1 MYCSNCGKSVN
12 EKLKYCNGCGERIA
26 KDEDKHGTP
35 GKMLDNVL
43 TTLFLVVMFG
53 MGILIGL
60 VAVLL
65 NFKIGADVVTV
76 IVIAYLA
83 AIFGICFSLVRQ
95 VPKLVDAKLKGFSSN
110 TPDFVPLQQLNP
122 RTTAQL
128 EESRQPPASV
138 TDHTTRTL
146 EEVPFNRS

>member
-1 MYCSNCGKSVN
+1 MYCSNCGKPVN
-12 EKLKYCNGCGERIA
+12 EKLKYCNGCGERLA
-26 KDEDKHGTP
+26 KEEDKHDTS
-35 GKMLDNVL
+35 GKMLDKVL
-43 TTLFLVVMFG
+43 TALFLVVMFG
-53 MGILIGL
+53 LGILIPL

-65 NFKIGADVVTV
+65 NFNVGPDVVTL
-76 IVIAYLA
+76 IAVVYLA
-83 AIFGICFSLVRQ
+83 AVFGICFSLVRQ
-95 VPKLVDAKLKGFSSN
+95 VPKLIDAKLKGFSSN
-110 TPDFVPLQQLNP
+110 TPDFVPPHQLNP